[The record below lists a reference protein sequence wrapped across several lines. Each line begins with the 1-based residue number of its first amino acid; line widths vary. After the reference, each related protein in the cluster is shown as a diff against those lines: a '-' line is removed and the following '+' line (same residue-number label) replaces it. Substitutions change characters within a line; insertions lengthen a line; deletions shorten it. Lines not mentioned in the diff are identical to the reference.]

1 MKHILRFE
9 QIFEDKNA
17 KIDQLLEKVKS
28 SVFKKFQINPKDK
41 VYFIAGSARAHML
54 KNIKKLFGLFKEDI
68 GDLDIIIPDKKLWIK
83 AGLEKEYED
92 GVWRPFNNSEI
103 EVFTY
108 WDPSKAGGQ
117 YANLKVR
124 STEELMKDVEF
135 VEGYWFMSKIDVF
148 DYKSKMGRP
157 KEKEFLKAWDDFKSG
172 KDTPELREFKK
183 RLDFMTKE
191 DLEILQEELKSQTY
205 LSASRKLKK
214 LGHTARSTKMYDW
227 AREVENRE
235 SIAKWRKNIEDYS
248 EWGKVTLSIENEEKI
263 FLHGDFYLALIFDE
277 TSNMENIE
285 LSKEENDSYFSASLY
300 FSLAII
306 PTDEETLNKFLGNY
320 PEHDF
325 SNGFFFAK
333 AIYINYEIEDSKAHF
348 GNISMDRGEG
358 YGLEIAIRD
367 RKSAMTLKKHIIA
380 CLDEDQDYPSDSS
393 YSNMGQYIFAKI
405 CQECDMDNY
414 GLTMDRMLK
423 DVKGYS
429 PNYFYKD

>member
-83 AGLEKEYED
+83 AGLEKEYER

-117 YANLKVR
+117 YANVKVR
-124 STEELMKDVEF
+124 STEELMENAEF
-135 VEGYWFMSKIDVF
+135 VEGYWFMNKIDVF

-157 KEKEFLKAWDDFKSG
+157 KEKEFLKAWDDFKSD

-205 LSASRKLKK
+205 LSAS
-214 LGHTARSTKMYDW
+214 
-227 AREVENRE
+227 
-235 SIAKWRKNIEDYS
+235 
-248 EWGKVTLSIENEEKI
+248 
-263 FLHGDFYLALIFDE
+263 
-277 TSNMENIE
+277 
-285 LSKEENDSYFSASLY
+285 
-300 FSLAII
+300 
-306 PTDEETLNKFLGNY
+306 
-320 PEHDF
+320 
-325 SNGFFFAK
+325 
-333 AIYINYEIEDSKAHF
+333 
-348 GNISMDRGEG
+348 
-358 YGLEIAIRD
+358 
-367 RKSAMTLKKHIIA
+367 
-380 CLDEDQDYPSDSS
+380 
-393 YSNMGQYIFAKI
+393 
-405 CQECDMDNY
+405 
-414 GLTMDRMLK
+414 
-423 DVKGYS
+423 
-429 PNYFYKD
+429 NYFYKD

>member
-9 QIFEDKNA
+9 QIFEDKEG
-17 KIDQLLEKVKS
+17 KIDELLQKARV
-28 SVFKKFQINPKDK
+28 SVFDKFKIDPKDK

-54 KNIKKLFGLFKEDI
+54 KNVKKLFGLFKEDI

-83 AGLEKEYED
+83 AGLGKEYEK

-117 YANLKVR
+117 YANVKVK
-124 STEELMKDVEF
+124 STEKLMEDAEF
-135 VEGYWFMSKIDVF
+135 VGGYWFMSKIDVF

-157 KEKEFLKAWDDFKSG
+157 KEKEFLQAWKDFKSG

-214 LGHTARSTKMYDW
+214 LGHAARSTKMHDW

-235 SIAKWRKNIEDYS
+235 SMDKWRKNIQDYS
-248 EWGKVTLSIENEEKI
+248 QWGKATIQFDDFK
-263 FLHGDFYLALIFDE
+263 GDFYLCLIFDE
-277 TSNMENIE
+277 TANMENIE
-285 LSKEENDSYFSASLY
+285 VSKEESDSYFNVNLFLSVGL
-300 FSLAII
+300 I
-306 PTDEETLNKFLGNY
+306 PVDKETLLEVSKKY
-320 PEHDF
+320 PDLDF
-325 SNGFFFAK
+325 SNGFFFTHDISIEYK
-333 AIYINYEIEDSKAHF
+333 IEDSKAEFLKISLNSDHF
-348 GNISMDRGEG
+348 SEIYGECISFDG
-358 YGLEIAIRD
+358 

-380 CLDEDQDYPSDSS
+380 CLDEEQDYPSDSS
-393 YSNMGQYIFAKI
+393 YSNMAQYIFAKI
-405 CQECDMDNY
+405 CQESDMDNY
-414 GLTMDRMLK
+414 GLTMDKMLK